1 MIEKKIKQYRFYKIR
16 HIILKNTI
24 FFTYAY
30 MILLILSVCSEIIF
44 YHSELVRQKIY
55 LLLLAAP
62 ILFTIYSI
70 IKILINLKSFYSNMS
85 DELMAK
91 ELGNNIPNL
100 SDKILNAL
108 QLSKLQIKNETQKG
122 LIEIALKRVQE
133 DIKKI
138 DLKSITPKIPNYK
151 IILPIITFA
160 ILTLSLSFERTLNH
174 SLYRIYMFEQTF
186 DPPKPFTIQLGSK
199 KLLSNGNKYSSL
211 LNQNQCPQGED
222 MAISFIIDKEMSDQ
236 ITLHFEI
243 ENTTDKKSIKL
254 TPIQTV
260 SGTYYNHIFNNITSP
275 VEYYATFESNS
286 FFSAWDTIKSDIGRI
301 EIIKMPEIESIELKV
316 TYPEYSN
323 LEPVMY
329 DEKISNLKML
339 SQSKINYKIKS
350 DQSLDSLYIISDNQ
364 DTVSL
369 IKSMDGF
376 WETSVIM
383 NESQTHMIYL
393 KNEYDFYNNR
403 TYKYNIKVFEDT
415 PPDLFVLSPKDGS
428 FEITENS
435 VIPIKFEMY
444 DDYGIEKS
452 WIEYSITTPDYINL
466 DSTEYS
472 NTINTYLNTKRYSES
487 YNWDLL
493 EYNLFPGDQIKF
505 CIVSKDNNPNANGV
519 TKSKY
524 YIASYPSFEDIFN
537 SLENSE
543 QEIEDLAN
551 DVKTQIEDMDNTLE
565 DIKLDLLKASNIDVE
580 TQAQSEKSIQEMKDI
595 FDEIQNMEDAI
606 NELKEQAEK
615 DNIVDNELIN
625 KFGQFQELLNSM
637 MTPELLE
644 ALEKMQ
650 EALDNMN
657 LEDMLEAV
665 ENFDYNLDQFEQQLD
680 RFIEM
685 FELAIA
691 EQKIDELVEKLK
703 LMSERQKDIE
713 AELKNNANLSELSS
727 MQNRQNQK
735 FDDFQDTMQEAQ
747 KSVQKFSKKASDSI
761 KELMESEL
769 NSNTEKS
776 LASSKNKLDDNDQSA
791 INNIQE
797 SKRNLNAMLEQANDI
812 KELFKEEST
821 KEMIELFYSAIDNIL
836 KLSYNQEN
844 LILASSNTRFSS
856 PKIKDHTFNQ
866 FIINKQFIKFIEQL
880 MILSTKTFHITPD
893 INTKVGFCKKTID
906 NTIINLEQRKLS
918 TAKREQKNILASM
931 NEIALLLISSMD
943 EIQNT
948 GSASGLSSYL
958 EELEQISQGQSEL
971 NMGTMQLGQMG
982 MMSQGD
988 MMQKLQS
995 QQQALQKKL
1004 QEILDNMPGE
1014 NHGGLSKASDDM
1026 LDVIQNF
1033 ENNRV
1038 TKETINKQN
1047 KILSRLLDSQKSL
1060 KEKEYSDKREGT
1072 PASDIKQLEAVD
1084 NPDNLGQK
1092 NLLLIE
1098 ALEDALNQNYSEEYK
1113 RMLREYYKKLLDD
1126 EN

>member
-1 MIEKKIKQYRFYKIR
+1 
-16 HIILKNTI
+16 
-24 FFTYAY
+24 
-30 MILLILSVCSEIIF
+30 
-44 YHSELVRQKIY
+44 
-55 LLLLAAP
+55 
-62 ILFTIYSI
+62 
-70 IKILINLKSFYSNMS
+70 
-85 DELMAK
+85 
-91 ELGNNIPNL
+91 
-100 SDKILNAL
+100 
-108 QLSKLQIKNETQKG
+108 
-122 LIEIALKRVQE
+122 
-133 DIKKI
+133 
-138 DLKSITPKIPNYK
+138 
-151 IILPIITFA
+151 
-160 ILTLSLSFERTLNH
+160 
-174 SLYRIYMFEQTF
+174 
-186 DPPKPFTIQLGSK
+186 
-199 KLLSNGNKYSSL
+199 
-211 LNQNQCPQGED
+211 
-222 MAISFIIDKEMSDQ
+222 
-236 ITLHFEI
+236 
-243 ENTTDKKSIKL
+243 
-254 TPIQTV
+254 
-260 SGTYYNHIFNNITSP
+260 
-275 VEYYATFESNS
+275 
-286 FFSAWDTIKSDIGRI
+286 
-301 EIIKMPEIESIELKV
+301 
-316 TYPEYSN
+316 
-323 LEPVMY
+323 
-329 DEKISNLKML
+329 ML

-350 DQSLDSLYIISDNQ
+350 NQSLASLYIISDNQ

-505 CIVSKDNNPNANGV
+505 CIVSKDNNPNTNGV

-537 SLENSE
+537 SLENNE
-543 QEIEDLAN
+543 QEIEDLAS

-650 EALDNMN
+650 EALDNLN

-703 LMSERQKDIE
+703 LLSERQKDIQ
-713 AELKNNANLSELSS
+713 AELKNHPNLSELSS
-727 MQNRQNQK
+727 KQNMKNQN

-747 KSVQKFSKKASDSI
+747 KSVQKFSKKTSDSI
-761 KELMESEL
+761 KELMQSEL

-776 LASSKNKLDDNDQSA
+776 LASSKNKLDNNDQSA

-866 FIINKQFIKFIEQL
+866 FIINKQFSKFIEQL

-948 GSASGLSSYL
+948 GSASGL
-958 EELEQISQGQSEL
+958 
-971 NMGTMQLGQMG
+971 
-982 MMSQGD
+982 
-988 MMQKLQS
+988 
-995 QQQALQKKL
+995 
-1004 QEILDNMPGE
+1004 
-1014 NHGGLSKASDDM
+1014 
-1026 LDVIQNF
+1026 
-1033 ENNRV
+1033 
-1038 TKETINKQN
+1038 
-1047 KILSRLLDSQKSL
+1047 
-1060 KEKEYSDKREGT
+1060 
-1072 PASDIKQLEAVD
+1072 
-1084 NPDNLGQK
+1084 
-1092 NLLLIE
+1092 
-1098 ALEDALNQNYSEEYK
+1098 
-1113 RMLREYYKKLLDD
+1113 
-1126 EN
+1126 